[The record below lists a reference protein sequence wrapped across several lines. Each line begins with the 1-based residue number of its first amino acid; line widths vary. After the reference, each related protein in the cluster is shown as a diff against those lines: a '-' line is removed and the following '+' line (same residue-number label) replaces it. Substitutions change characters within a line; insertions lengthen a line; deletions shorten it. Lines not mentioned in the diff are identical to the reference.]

1 MDKRKLVAEVARKTE
16 YAKWEIN
23 SMLGPLCESILTA
36 LQNGEKV
43 AINEFGTFKLKVRKE
58 RAWVDPKTKKRK
70 VIPPKVQVVFTA
82 TPKFSVDIEVV
93 EQLINKQKDTK

>member
-1 MDKRKLVAEVARKTE
+1 MDKRKLVAEVARKTD

-23 SMLGPLCESILTA
+23 SMLGSLLELILAA

-58 RAWVDPKTKKRK
+58 RVWVDPKTKKRK
-70 VIPPKVQVVFTA
+70 VIPAKAQVVFTA
-82 TPKFSVDIEVV
+82 TSKFTVDVEVV
-93 EQLINKQKDTK
+93 EQQINKQADIK